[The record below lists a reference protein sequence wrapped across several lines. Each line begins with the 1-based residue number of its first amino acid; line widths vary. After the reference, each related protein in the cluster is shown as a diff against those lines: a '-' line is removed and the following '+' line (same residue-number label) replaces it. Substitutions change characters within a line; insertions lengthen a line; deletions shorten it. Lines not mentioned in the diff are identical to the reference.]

1 MATKQA
7 ALGPEVVR
15 VRGVR
20 KSFVVRQDNSLKD
33 RIVTFARH
41 RQHRRE
47 YVALDD
53 VSLSIKAGSTVG
65 LLGVNGSGK
74 STLLKL
80 IGGILSPDAGTV
92 ETRGRLAA
100 LLELGA
106 GFHPELSGREN
117 VFLNA
122 AILGLTRAETEA
134 RYDDIVRFSGIG
146 EFIDN
151 EVKFY
156 SSGMYMRLAF
166 AVAVHTDPDILLVDE
181 VLAVGDEAF
190 QRKCMDKIRS
200 FQREG
205 RTIILVSHS
214 AGQISELCDTTFV
227 LQDGVIAYEGG
238 VRGGLNALRDI
249 MEGRRIGESL
259 AEETAAEQAAR
270 EAKAKEAEKPPI
282 TVTAIEM
289 LDDEGRPASDFLPG
303 APAVLRIHVNA
314 TEAVDGWM
322 TGFSIDNSTGQMVIA
337 SNTDLLNVVLPPLT
351 VGARHM
357 DYRFAAL
364 HLGPGEYFVNANTSP
379 RIEANT
385 HVLWQGVRFRV
396 GGPEGNL
403 GVAQADITVPGAAHT
418 SS

>member
-1 MATKQA
+1 MGTTTVA
-7 ALGPEVVR
+7 PDVVR
-15 VRGVR
+15 VQGVR
-20 KSFVVRQDNSLKD
+20 KAFVVRQDNSLKD
-33 RIVTFARH
+33 RIVSFARH

-47 YVALDD
+47 YVALSD

-80 IGGILSPDAGTV
+80 IGGILTPDSGSV
-92 ETRGRLAA
+92 QTRGRLAA

-122 AILGLTRAETEA
+122 AILGLSRAETEA
-134 RYDDIVRFSGIG
+134 RYDEIVRFSGIG
-146 EFIDN
+146 DFIDN

-227 LQDGVIAYEGG
+227 LQDGVIAYEGE

-249 MEGRRIGESL
+249 MEGRRVGESL
-259 AEETAAEQAAR
+259 AEEA
-270 EAKAKEAEKPPI
+270 AKAAVEEAAADTKNPPI
-282 TVTAIEM
+282 TVTAVEI
-289 LDDEGRPASDFLPG
+289 LDVSGRSSDTFLPG
-303 APAVLRIHVNA
+303 SPAVLRIHVNA
-314 TEAVDGWM
+314 TEAVDEWM
-322 TGFSIDNSTGQMVIA
+322 TGFSIDNSSGQMVIA
-337 SNTDLLNVVLPPLT
+337 SNTDLLNATLEPIR
-351 VGARHM
+351 VGDHHM
-357 DYRFAAL
+357 DFALAAL
-364 HLGPGEYFVNANTSP
+364 HLGPGEFFVNANTSP
-379 RIEANT
+379 KTEANT
-385 HVLWQGVRFRV
+385 HVLWQGARFQV

-403 GVAQADITVPGAAHT
+403 GVAQADITVI